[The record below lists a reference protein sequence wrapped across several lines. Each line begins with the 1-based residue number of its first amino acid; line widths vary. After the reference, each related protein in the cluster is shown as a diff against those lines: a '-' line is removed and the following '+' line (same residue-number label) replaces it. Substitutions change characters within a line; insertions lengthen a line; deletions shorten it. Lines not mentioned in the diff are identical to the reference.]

1 MRLKTFLLLDKIQI
15 ESVENWQIN
24 MFLEDT
30 NTDEFFGTDSNKVL
44 EPGIYIT
51 VYENKNDTFP
61 FSGTMPPDFSMECG
75 DNKKLLFYNVS
86 D

>member
-15 ESVENWQIN
+15 EAVENWQIN

-30 NTDEFFGTDSNKVL
+30 NTDEFFGTDDKKVL
-44 EPGIYIT
+44 GPGIYIT
-51 VYENKNDTFP
+51 VYENGNDTFP
-61 FSGTMPPDFSMECG
+61 FSGVMPPDFSMECG
-75 DNKKLLFYNVS
+75 NNKKLLFYNVS